1 MEEEEVEVPVVK
13 EPAKEPT
20 KMDTDESLSDA
31 TTTGPNEADDN
42 MQDEKA
48 AADASGTEN
57 GVPESDKPT
66 QMETDT
72 KVS

>member
-1 MEEEEVEVPVVK
+1 
-13 EPAKEPT
+13 
-20 KMDTDESLSDA
+20 MDTDESLSDA